1 MILCLKNPVF
11 QYLSK
16 PESNPMK
23 KPIMSIIIPTYY
35 KSKDTM
41 EISLKSI
48 ANQKCSKDY
57 YEIIVADN
65 NGTKEVKELAKQYGA
80 KFIEIKGKSPQVCV
94 QRNVGAKASQGGYIY
109 TMDHDIELSLDL
121 IKNFATLIQ
130 KKPDVDAW
138 YIPYKIIAKSTL
150 LTNTRNFEEIFYRN
164 SVVASARIIKRA
176 IFWKTE
182 TQFDPELNSGPA
194 DWDFDL
200 QLMQINAKFAYLEDF
215 VYHHEEELD
224 LFGFIMKKTIYSKG
238 GEVYQDKWQKKDFEL
253 YKKIVKKQYD
263 PLYRLF
269 WIFFEKGKW
278 KKLIL
283 TPHLYLIFLVIRIAM
298 FTVYFFS
305 LKKSK

>member
-1 MILCLKNPVF
+1 
-11 QYLSK
+11 
-16 PESNPMK
+16 MK
-23 KPIMSIIIPTYY
+23 KPIISIVIPTYY
-35 KSKDTM
+35 KSQDTL

-48 ANQKCSKDY
+48 VNQKCPKDY

-65 NGTKEVKELAKQYGA
+65 NGTKKVRELTKQYGA

-94 QRNVGAKASQGGYIY
+94 QRNVGAKVSKGKYIY
-109 TMDHDIELSLDL
+109 TMDHDIELSPDL
-121 IKNFATLIQ
+121 IKNFAIIIQ
-130 KKPDVDAW
+130 KRSDVDAW

-150 LTNTRNFEEIFYRN
+150 LTNIRNFEEIFYRN
-164 SVVASARIIKRA
+164 SVVASARIIKRK
-176 IFWKTE
+176 IFWRTE
-182 TQFDPELNSGPA
+182 ARFDPQLNSGPA

-200 QLMQINAKFAYLEDF
+200 QLMQINAKLDYLKDC

-224 LFGFIMKKTIYSKG
+224 LLGFIMKKTIYTKG
-238 GEVYQDKWQKKDFEL
+238 GEIYKDKWQKKDPEI

-283 TPHLYLIFLVIRIAM
+283 NIHMYILFLVVRIMM
-298 FTVYFFS
+298 FIVYFYS
-305 LKKSK
+305 LKRI